1 MTNPL
6 PPGQHAIPDHP
17 RWGLPR
23 FLRARVDAA
32 PTAVVEI
39 AGDVAHGARLDL
51 TALTRR
57 EITADL
63 HCVTTWTRRGL
74 RWGGWAFREVWDRL
88 VVPRTQPAGDARYV
102 VVHGLDG
109 YWTSLP
115 LEDALAPD
123 VLLADRLDGAPL
135 TRAHGAPLRLV
146 APAHYGY
153 KQAKHLATLEVRRTL
168 PEGRTQVW
176 FEHPRARVALEERGP
191 LLPGP
196 FYRALYRATLPL
208 MRRGFTRAVRRR
220 PPS

>member
-1 MTNPL
+1 MSSL
-6 PPGQHAIPDHP
+6 PPGQHAIDEHP

-23 FLRARVDAA
+23 FMGVRIAA
-32 PTAVVEI
+32 PPSAVIEI
-39 AGDVAHGARLDL
+39 AGDVARGARLDL
-51 TALTRR
+51 AELPRYDVV
-57 EITADL
+57 ADL

-74 RWGGWAFREVWDRL
+74 RWSGWAFRDVWERL
-88 VVPRTQPAGDARYV
+88 VVPRTSPAPDARFV

-153 KQAKHLATLEVRRTL
+153 KQAKHVAIVEVRRAL

-191 LLPGP
+191 VLPGVL
-196 FYRALYRATLPL
+196 YRALYRATLPL
-208 MRRGFTRAVRRR
+208 MRRGFTRATRRR
-220 PPS
+220 TPT